1 MLDSSH
7 WANRPH
13 YGRPTKLLPL
23 SAAQRAEIE
32 AAIRPDKVEKRVLR
46 RGEALLFM
54 ADGVAATDI
63 AKVLGVDVRTVQRWK
78 SRFDCD
84 DPAKML
90 ADAPRSG
97 RPPSL
102 SQRPTAPRSRPKPA
116 GRPRT
121 SAFR

>member
-1 MLDSSH
+1 MIDSSP

-13 YGRPTKLLPL
+13 YGRPTVPLPL
-23 SAAQRAEIE
+23 SDAQRSEIE

-46 RGEALLFM
+46 RAEAVLFM
-54 ADGVAATDI
+54 ADGVPAGDI

-78 SRFDCD
+78 NRFSCEE
-84 DPAKML
+84 PAKKL

-102 SQRPTAPRSRPKPA
+102 SQKPTVRRSSPKPA
-116 GRPRT
+116 DYPKTPACR
-121 SAFR
+121 